1 MQLSQETYQKPLAA
15 MEKKNGTEQ
24 LLDIVMKMQTL

>member
-1 MQLSQETYQKPLAA
+1 MQLSQETYQKPLAVL
-15 MEKKNGTEQ
+15 EKKSRAEQ